1 MEVTLVQSLHTVFL
15 LTDAALVK
23 DGDDLSPAS
32 KYCFFLRADAAEQL
46 EQSRLEMATFQQLKI
61 TETAAI
67 PRRLETLTQVNL
79 TK

>member
-1 MEVTLVQSLHTVFL
+1 MEMTLVHPV
-15 LTDAALVK
+15 
-23 DGDDLSPAS
+23 S
-32 KYCFFLRADAAEQL
+32 KYCFLRADAAEQL

-79 TK
+79 TKLVGLGRACTPVRCAHPSFWAH